1 MNEYK
6 ISDYGIFNDAI
17 STTSKVNESLTNNQ
31 TTINDCSTNLNNESV
46 FMGPICD
53 VADAFGKKV
62 RAVLDDVNEASGR
75 ISIPLDVAAACM

>member
-31 TTINDCSTNLNNESV
+31 TTINDCSTNLNNE
-46 FMGPICD
+46 
-53 VADAFGKKV
+53 
-62 RAVLDDVNEASGR
+62 RN
-75 ISIPLDVAAACM
+75 IP